1 MPAFSFA
8 PDDVVGVA
16 FGLLRGNCNR
26 RRLLVRSLAASS
38 SQGGEGPERAGGLHT
53 AQGIAVGKHRRARL
67 QFSPAFAARAAP
79 GTGSTDVRTSK
90 IRLWQDEQ
98 REKRRTS
105 RWRVKADD
113 ASKKQSTREARLKR
127 DLFVHP
133 PLGGR
138 LGRFRILG
146 KGSRDQSP
154 NAASST
160 RSEPLGTL
168 GPGDGEMSA
177 LGAFT
182 RALWT
187 AVWTLPA

>member
-1 MPAFSFA
+1 VPAFSFA

-105 RWRVKADD
+105 RWRAK
-113 ASKKQSTREARLKR
+113 SRRRQQEAEHEGSAVEKGSLR
-127 DLFVHP
+127 P
-133 PLGGR
+133 PSLGGTTWS
-138 LGRFRILG
+138 F
-146 KGSRDQSP
+146 SDS
-154 NAASST
+154 
-160 RSEPLGTL
+160 
-168 GPGDGEMSA
+168 GERKQRPVA
-177 LGAFT
+177 E
-182 RALWT
+182 RC
-187 AVWTLPA
+187 